1 MDGNDGGDGLQ
12 CPPGEFTSADL
23 AGAIS
28 STSSNSTAVLTL
40 DIPFADPDDEALRV
54 KINELITAL
63 RR

>member
-40 DIPFADPDDEALRV
+40 DIPFADPDDEALR
-54 KINELITAL
+54 L
-63 RR
+63 R